1 MIFSSSSVMGI
12 KMGDSFYYLK
22 RHLLYLL
29 AGFFVFIFA
38 LNLDLQKLKKYTL
51 LIFCVSIFFLLLLF
65 VPFLGKS
72 LGGATR
78 WLDFYF
84 ISFQPSEFVKFTMV
98 LFFATYLSALKNSI
112 KKFLKGLLP
121 LLLVLVVVCGIIIKQ
136 PDMGT
141 ALSIAVTSF
150 LMFFIAGANVL
161 HLVFLGSCG
170 GVLIFI
176 LSIFSAYRVKRLLA
190 FLNPW
195 EDPLGKG
202 FQIIQ
207 SLLAVGSG
215 GVIGL
220 GIGNSKQKFYYLPQQ
235 YADFIFAVLCEE
247 LGFIGAFVLIC
258 IFLVFFFRGIQIIS
272 KTKDEFYFFLGFGI
286 ISMFFV
292 QTVLNIMVVIALL
305 PTTGLPL
312 PFVSYGGTSMITCL
326 FSVGL
331 LTNISKQIS
340 L

>member
-1 MIFSSSSVMGI
+1 M
-12 KMGDSFYYLK
+12 
-22 RHLLYLL
+22 
-29 AGFFVFIFA
+29 
-38 LNLDLQKLKKYTL
+38 
-51 LIFCVSIFFLLLLF
+51 
-65 VPFLGKS
+65 
-72 LGGATR
+72 
-78 WLDFYF
+78 
-84 ISFQPSEFVKFTMV
+84 
-98 LFFATYLSALKNSI
+98 
-112 KKFLKGLLP
+112 
-121 LLLVLVVVCGIIIKQ
+121 
-136 PDMGT
+136 
-141 ALSIAVTSF
+141 
-150 LMFFIAGANVL
+150 
-161 HLVFLGSCG
+161 
-170 GVLIFI
+170 
-176 LSIFSAYRVKRLLA
+176 SIFSAYRVKRLLA